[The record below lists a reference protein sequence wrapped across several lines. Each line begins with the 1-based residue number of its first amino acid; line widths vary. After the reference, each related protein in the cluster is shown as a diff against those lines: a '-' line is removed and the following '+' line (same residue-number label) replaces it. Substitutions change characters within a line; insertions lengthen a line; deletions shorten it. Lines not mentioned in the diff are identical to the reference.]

1 MSDSHWF
8 IGFLIVIAIVWFT
21 GKAAVNNLPSQEG
34 VKTAEQAPKTL
45 PEQVKDVE
53 KEAKRL
59 EEEVKKAAEE
69 ANYSPLKGKL
79 FIAGLSRGSG
89 AAQEYVLI
97 QTASNNSEP
106 VTITGLIVKS
116 GVSLLS
122 HTLPR
127 GWTLPYLNAT
137 GVGDTVT
144 LPPGGRAYLIS
155 GRSPL
160 GLSTGRMMNNAS
172 FQLNKCTGFF
182 EQGLDFSPSL
192 PMTCPAPI
200 SEPLPQPPNA
210 LSDAC
215 MDYLRGIGGCSLPT
229 AYPQSLS
236 GDGNCQ
242 AHVFN
247 KIGYSQC
254 VNLHKNE
261 PDFFTGE
268 WRIYLGRDTR
278 LWRDKTEIVELYDA
292 TGKLI
297 DSKNL

>member
-1 MSDSHWF
+1 MQDAQWF
-8 IGFLIVIAIVWFT
+8 IGLLIIFAIVWF
-21 GKAAVNNLPSQEG
+21 GGRKALDAVPENQQPK
-34 VKTAEQAPKTL
+34 VEQAAKTV

-59 EEEVKKAAEE
+59 QEEVKKAAEE
-69 ANYSPLKGKL
+69 ARFSPLKGKL
-79 FIAGLSRGSG
+79 TIAGLSRGSG

-97 QTASNNSEP
+97 QAAYTNIGP
-106 VTITGLIVKS
+106 ITITGLTIKS

-122 HTLPR
+122 QTITKA
-127 GWTLPYLNAT
+127 WTLPYLNAT
-137 GVGDTVT
+137 GEGEAVA
-144 LPPGGRAYLIS
+144 LRPGGRAYLIS

-160 GLSTGRMMNNAS
+160 GLSTGRTPNNAS

-182 EQGLDFSPSL
+182 EQGLDFYPSL
-192 PMTCPAPI
+192 PMECPAPA
-200 SEPLPQPPNA
+200 SDPLPQPPNA

-215 MDYLRGIGGCSLPT
+215 MDYLRSIGGCSLPT

-261 PDFFTGE
+261 PDFFRDE
-268 WRIYLGRDTR
+268 WRMYLGRDTR
-278 LWRDKTEIVELYDA
+278 LWRDKTEIVELYD
-292 TGKLI
+292 TNGKLI

>member
-1 MSDSHWF
+1 M
-8 IGFLIVIAIVWFT
+8 
-21 GKAAVNNLPSQEG
+21 GKAVLDKPQEQEG
-34 VKTAEQAPKTL
+34 VRAAEQAPKTL
-45 PEQVKDVE
+45 PEQVKEVE

-59 EEEVKKAAEE
+59 QEEVKKVAEE

-79 FIAGLSRGSG
+79 FIAGLARSSVP
-89 AAQEYVLI
+89 AQEYVLI
-97 QTASNNSEP
+97 QAAHTNTSP
-106 VTITGLIVKS
+106 VTITGLTIKS

-122 HTLPR
+122 QTITKAWP
-127 GWTLPYLNAT
+127 LPYLNAT
-137 GVGDTVT
+137 GDGESVA
-144 LPPGGRAYLIS
+144 LRPGGRAYLIS

-160 GLSTGRMMNNAS
+160 GISTGRIPNNAS

-182 EQGLDFSPSL
+182 EQGLDFYPSL
-192 PMTCPAPI
+192 PMECPAPI
-200 SEPLPQPPNA
+200 SDPLPQPPNA

-254 VNLHKNE
+254 VNLHRNE
-261 PDFFTGE
+261 SDFFKDE
-268 WRIYLGRDTR
+268 WRIYFGRDSR
-278 LWRDKTEIVELYDA
+278 LWRDKTETVELIDGN
-292 TGKLI
+292 GKPI